1 MKLYN
6 SIGPNPRV
14 VRMFLAEKGLKI
26 PVQEVDLPGG
36 ENRAE
41 PYLSI
46 NPHGQTPAL
55 ELEGGVCVS
64 EIVAICEYIEEQ
76 HPEPALIGVTAI
88 ERAETRMWTRRVDL
102 NICEPLINAF
112 RYSTGL
118 KFFQTRIVTVPEAA
132 DGLRKVG
139 LDRVRWLNGQLGAKT
154 WICGDRFTQADI
166 HLYSFLTFVIE
177 RGLSLDSDLKNIHG
191 WLARMAARPS
201 AKA

>member
-14 VRMFLAEKGLKI
+14 VRMFLAEKGLEI
-26 PVQEVDLPGG
+26 PTQQVDLPAG

-41 PYLSI
+41 AYLSI

-55 ELEGGVCVS
+55 EVEGGVFIS
-64 EIVAICEYIEEQ
+64 EIVAICEYIEERQ
-76 HPEPALIGVTAI
+76 PAPPLIGTTAL

-102 NICEPLINAF
+102 NICEPLLNAF

-118 KFFQTRIVTVPEAA
+118 KFFETRIVTVPEAA
-132 DGLRKVG
+132 EGLRKVG
-139 LDRVRWLNGQLGAKT
+139 LDRTRWLNGQLAAKT

-166 HLYSFLTFVIE
+166 HLYSFLSFVIE
-177 RGLSLDSDLKNIHG
+177 RGLTLDSDLGNIQG